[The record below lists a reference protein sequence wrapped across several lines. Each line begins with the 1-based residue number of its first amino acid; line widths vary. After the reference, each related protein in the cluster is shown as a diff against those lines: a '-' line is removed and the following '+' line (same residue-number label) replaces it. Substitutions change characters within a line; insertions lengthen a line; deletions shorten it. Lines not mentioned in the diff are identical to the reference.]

1 MTVFAGDPIAAADI
15 NLATDRRVGTLTGD
29 SDKTAAA
36 YTTETVVDQVT
47 INAVSGRRY
56 RIAYIWH
63 VVATTTTNLLYVR
76 IREGWV
82 SSGTPGSQL
91 IYAQHQVPTNIDTK
105 DMWVDWTAPSTG
117 TFTFTTTA
125 FRQSGS
131 TNSTFRGAPS
141 QARSLTVEYAA

>member
-29 SDKTAAA
+29 SDKTAATYA
-36 YTTETVVDQVT
+36 TEAVVDQVT

-56 RIAYIWH
+56 RVKYVWH

-82 SSGTPGSQL
+82 SSGSPGSQL
-91 IYAQHQVPTNIDTK
+91 VYSQHQVPTNIESNIIEA
-105 DMWVDWTAPSTG
+105 DWTAPSTG
-117 TFTFTTTA
+117 TFTFTATA

-141 QARSLTVEYAA
+141 QPRSLTVEYAA

>member
-29 SDKTAAA
+29 TDKTAAA

-47 INAVSGRRY
+47 ISAVSGRRY
-56 RIAYIWH
+56 RVRYLWH

-76 IREGWV
+76 IREGWA
-82 SSGTPGSQL
+82 SSASPGSQL
-91 IYAQHQVPTNIDTK
+91 VYSQHQVPTNIESNIIEA
-105 DMWVDWTAPSTG
+105 DWTAPSTG
-117 TFTFTTTA
+117 SFTFTATA

-141 QARSLTVEYAA
+141 QARSLTVDYAA